1 MDGSQQSTGRASYF
15 QPQVEFNRE
24 RVPQDLRTWHR
35 TLLDIQEHRKRLLSH
50 YRTPAF
56 VKEVRDGK
64 GLIFRPV
71 DIHPMWDYCFPLWES
86 NPTHMLQCMLQL
98 VEWYGIKR
106 DPWSMCYKEQMIIYD
121 RHLDPYLHGQLW
133 SNFFYDPYQDPLLSR
148 MFNPNTMTWT
158 LNAPGIDWR
167 VQGQQWNMNA
177 TIETMDQLDRI
188 GADPDVNYSLDR
200 NTFHNIQMQCLAR
213 GTSIDLGV
221 LQVVNFVNGDG
232 YTYLY
237 RSRNQLIQQAARR
250 K

>member
-1 MDGSQQSTGRASYF
+1 
-15 QPQVEFNRE
+15 
-24 RVPQDLRTWHR
+24 
-35 TLLDIQEHRKRLLSH
+35 
-50 YRTPAF
+50 
-56 VKEVRDGK
+56 
-64 GLIFRPV
+64 
-71 DIHPMWDYCFPLWES
+71 
-86 NPTHMLQCMLQL
+86 
-98 VEWYGIKR
+98 
-106 DPWSMCYKEQMIIYD
+106 MIIYD